1 MWNTC
6 DIIFLR
12 ESSQLS
18 SSSLNVLSDDLHKVF
33 FDIRAFWGGEYFV
46 VYSTEVACWMQTGE
60 RQSARIRTKYL
71 RAMLAQDI
79 AFFDKD
85 ASTGEI
91 VSRISNDTLVVQ
103 EAIGE
108 KVHVT
113 LFSSFFWVGV
123 HLLYGLMSGL
133 KT

>member
-1 MWNTC
+1 
-6 DIIFLR
+6 
-12 ESSQLS
+12 
-18 SSSLNVLSDDLHKVF
+18 V
-33 FDIRAFWGGEYFV
+33 GGGKYFV
-46 VYSTEVACWMQTGE
+46 VCSTEVACWMQTGE
-60 RQSARIRTKYL
+60 RQSARIRIKYL

-108 KVHVT
+108 KVHAT

>member
-1 MWNTC
+1 MVC
-6 DIIFLR
+6 
-12 ESSQLS
+12 
-18 SSSLNVLSDDLHKVF
+18 
-33 FDIRAFWGGEYFV
+33 
-46 VYSTEVACWMQTGE
+46 STEVACWMQTGE

-113 LFSSFFWVGV
+113 LFSSFF
-123 HLLYGLMSGL
+123 
-133 KT
+133 